1 MKKTQCPLRNSFPF
15 FYQSLLPI
23 LTVINKQMSDL
34 FTIDEP
40 GYVRCWEGAG
50 TETGD
55 VDGVARL
62 VVREESRDEGPALGR
77 D

>member
-1 MKKTQCPLRNSFPF
+1 MSINTQFSVFLSISPPNSDC
-15 FYQSLLPI
+15 Y
-23 LTVINKQMSDL
+23 KQMSDL

>member
-1 MKKTQCPLRNSFPF
+1 
-15 FYQSLLPI
+15 
-23 LTVINKQMSDL
+23 MSDL

-55 VDGVARL
+55 VDGVARF